1 MNEVPSRSIRTI
13 ETLDAE
19 VRVPPSK
26 SYTNRALIVA
36 SLADGITILSNTS
49 SSDDSKY
56 LVEALK
62 QFGIGITNQDNLI
75 QVEGTSGNLTAPHQ
89 EVFVGN
95 AGTAIRF
102 LATFSCLA
110 NGEVTLTGDEA
121 MQKRPIKDLLDALTM
136 AGIRSSSNNGC
147 PPVKIQGGNFK
158 GGVISLSANISS
170 QFVSSILLSAP
181 YSKYPVT
188 LNIKNK
194 LSSTPYVDMS
204 LHVMRSFGAEIE
216 VIEPYTSY
224 YISNTE
230 RYIAEPFHIEAD
242 ASAVTYFAA
251 AAAITG
257 GKVSVADVS
266 LDSLQGDIRFLSVLK
281 EMGCKIIK
289 RENVVE
295 IQGNGLRGI
304 EVDMND
310 IPDCVPTLAVVA
322 AFAEGETTI
331 SNVAHLQFKESNRL
345 IALAAQLTKL
355 GAKVKVLED
364 GLLIRPQPLHG
375 ATIETYNDHRIAMS
389 FAIAGLKV
397 PGVEILN
404 PMCVTK
410 SFPNFWDEFKK
421 LEESC

>member
-1 MNEVPSRSIRTI
+1 MNEVPSRSIRTVK
-13 ETLDAE
+13 TLNAE

-36 SLADGITILSNTS
+36 ALADGITILSNTS
-49 SSDDSKY
+49 CSDDSKY
-56 LVEALK
+56 LVEALR
-62 QFGIGITNQDNLI
+62 QFGIGITQQDNLI
-75 QVEGTSGNLTAPHQ
+75 QVEGTSGNLIAPQQ
-89 EVFVGN
+89 EVYVGN
-95 AGTAIRF
+95 AGTAMRF
-102 LATFSCLA
+102 LATFACLA
-110 NGEVTLTGDEA
+110 NGETTLNGDEA

-136 AGIRSSSNNGC
+136 AGIKTSSNNGC
-147 PPVKIQGGNFK
+147 PPIKIYGGNFK
-158 GGVISLSANISS
+158 GGLIHLVANISS

-181 YSKYPVT
+181 YAKYPVT
-188 LNIKNK
+188 LTIKNK

-204 LHVMRSFGAEIE
+204 LHVMRSFGGEIE
-216 VIEPYTSY
+216 VIEPYAAYS
-224 YISNTE
+224 ISNTE

-242 ASAVTYFAA
+242 ASAITYFAA

-257 GKVSVADVS
+257 GKVSVPDVS
-266 LDSLQGDIRFLSVLK
+266 LDSLQGDIRFLSVLE
-281 EMGCKIIK
+281 EMGCKISK
-289 RENVVE
+289 QENVVT

-331 SNVAHLQFKESNRL
+331 SNVAHLQYKESNRL
-345 IALAAQLTKL
+345 NAIAAQLSKL

-375 ATIETYNDHRIAMS
+375 VVIETYNDHRIAMS

-397 PGVEILN
+397 PGIEILN

-421 LEESC
+421 LEESN